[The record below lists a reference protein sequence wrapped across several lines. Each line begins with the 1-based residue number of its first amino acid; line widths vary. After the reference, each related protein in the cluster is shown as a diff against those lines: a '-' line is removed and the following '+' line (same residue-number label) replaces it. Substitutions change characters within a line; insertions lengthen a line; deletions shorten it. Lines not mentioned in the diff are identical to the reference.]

1 MMVRTQKGKLLII
14 VGAGISLDA
23 PTLAPSPFRVI
34 KAALSPMLSIPA
46 IHELVSKDER
56 ISKILE
62 WPLKQMLPE
71 SFYAAIESSFD
82 STLHQ
87 EVWSPLS
94 RTGLLDKTFNVNH
107 EIIALLAQ
115 RLQATII
122 TPNYDSFLEAAL
134 EGWGIPYRVIH
145 NYEIARQGNFPQSGV
160 VTVIKIHGDATKP
173 ETIVTRAPDLL
184 RLFQALSPL
193 NNKFS
198 AALVAGYSGRDLDI
212 YPWLASKSGVQNI
225 AWVDPYM
232 NDDHRC
238 YRLPIGD
245 GLIVLREKLEVL
257 QKLVLDDSQ
266 NSRVRYRLN
275 PVNPGKDCENI
286 AHIRIKELVESEH
299 PARTNLALAKI
310 LTNSGFHAS
319 SYEILKIARCDSDL
333 LLHSTIRMVGAFNLS
348 CMDRFGTAYH
358 VCDDIIKSG
367 HPILKFQARALRAS
381 CKRQYYLQTAQQGE
395 VHKPPFPRYGN
406 YRSRGILEKLLRE
419 IQFLGSVIRL
429 TPYGLRSVQSASLA
443 IWNTLHPSFEDA
455 CAYLETLIRFYATF
469 QYIGTRYINAHALKA
484 IDYWSHRIGY
494 INGAIHV
501 EKYAT
506 RLDLVDIAE
515 TGGTFGRL
523 NVMEELISSAIMKRD
538 EILNLSR
545 RRNSENLDNELSAL
559 LYDAG
564 EAAWLSGSSSLSQAI
579 LREYESIALPSES
592 QSGHPY
598 WKLKSQ
604 KQCPQL
610 YDTTGLSLAELR
622 KRPEML

>member
-46 IHELVSKDER
+46 IHESVSKDER

-115 RLQATII
+115 RFQATVI

-134 EGWGIPYRVIH
+134 EGWEIPYRVVH
-145 NYEIARQGNFPQSGV
+145 NYEIARQDNFSQPGV
-160 VTVIKIHGDATKP
+160 VRVVKIHGDATKP

-193 NNKFS
+193 NNRFS

-225 AWVDPYM
+225 AWIDPYM

-238 YRLPIGD
+238 YRLPIGA
-245 GLIVLREKLEVL
+245 GLIVLKEKL
-257 QKLVLDDSQ
+257 QKLVLDDPQ

-275 PVNPGKDCENI
+275 PVSPGKDCENI
-286 AHIRIKELVESEH
+286 AHVRIKELVESKH
-299 PARTNLALAKI
+299 PARTNLALAKV

-333 LLHSTIRMVGAFNLS
+333 LLHSTIRLVGAFNLS

-367 HPILKFQARALRAS
+367 HPTLKFQARALRAS

-395 VHKPPFPRYGN
+395 VRKPLSPRYGN

-455 CAYLETLIRFYATF
+455 CVYLETLIRFYATF
-469 QYIGTRYINAHALKA
+469 QYVGTRYINAHALKA

-538 EILNLSR
+538 KVLNLSR
-545 RRNSENLDNELSAL
+545 RRNSENFDDELSAL

-579 LREYESIALPSES
+579 LREYESFAPPSES

-604 KQCPQL
+604 KQRPQL

-622 KRPEML
+622 KRPETL